1 MSTEYR
7 VLRPPCHVLS
17 TRQCRN
23 SIASRSK
30 ARGHSRVHH
39 RPNREPTQRDSR
51 LLARPAVRELEL
63 LKVEELLGPTQAP
76 TAADDAT
83 DVRGSCLWA
92 HGGMVSTLNDMRV
105 WAESLATGSLLTPE
119 VWAQATTDM
128 VPFVFG
134 GNYNGPGQWRYGLGF
149 VESGGFFGAE
159 GSFAGYESATMHSP
173 ELQTTIEVAST
184 KLANAVTPPPI
195 VQAIAMTVY
204 GDEVDF
210 GLTLEQALKG
220 SATLRRVI
228 FEDATPCCTLGFPP
242 FGCLPSPC
250 CFR

>member
-1 MSTEYR
+1 MTGQD
-7 VLRPPCHVLS
+7 LS
-17 TRQCRN
+17 TALHER
-23 SIASRSK
+23 IA
-30 ARGHSRVHH
+30 
-39 RPNREPTQRDSR
+39 EPLGITRT
-51 LLARPAVRELEL
+51 LLPSSGSGLTEPFTHGYGTGSV
-63 LKVEELLGPTQAP
+63 GPTQAP

-83 DVRGSCLWA
+83 DVPGSA
-92 HGGMVSTLNDMRV
+92 SGRTGMMSTLNDMRV

-210 GLTLEQALKG
+210 GLTLEQALEPNLFTG
-220 SATLRRVI
+220 GPD
-228 FEDATPCCTLGFPP
+228 E
-242 FGCLPSPC
+242 
-250 CFR
+250 